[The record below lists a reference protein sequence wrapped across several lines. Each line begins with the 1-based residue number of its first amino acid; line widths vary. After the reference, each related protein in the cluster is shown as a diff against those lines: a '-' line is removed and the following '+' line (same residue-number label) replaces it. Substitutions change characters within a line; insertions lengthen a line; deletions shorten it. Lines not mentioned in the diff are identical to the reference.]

1 MVCNSRVRVRGG
13 ATRDGHL
20 LLFSYLGKTKVPTN
34 HYFNIHDS
42 SPEQNLLHDLL
53 IESIKIYGIDV
64 YWLPRISSSSAD
76 QILGEDT
83 LSSYSVN
90 HIVEMYIKNVEGF
103 EGQGDFLSKFG
114 LDIRDQITFTVAIRR
129 FEQLDSG
136 YPRPREGDLIYFPMN
151 KKLFEIQFVEHE
163 SLFYP
168 MGTLP
173 VYDLRCELF
182 AYNQQK
188 INTGIDEIDQ
198 IAQTIGTSSRAQAF
212 STNALAS
219 STATDGDNF
228 AIEEKSD
235 SILDFSENNPF
246 GSF

>member
-1 MVCNSRVRVRGG
+1 M
-13 ATRDGHL
+13 
-20 LLFSYLGKTKVPTN
+20 PTN

-53 IESIKIYGIDV
+53 IESIKFYGMDV

-90 HIVEMYIKNVEGF
+90 HMIEMYIKNVEGF

-198 IAQTIGTSSRAQAF
+198 IAQTTGPRAQAF
-212 STNALAS
+212 TSNALAGE
-219 STATDGDNF
+219 STTQDNF
-228 AIEEKSD
+228 AIEEKAD

>member
-1 MVCNSRVRVRGG
+1 M
-13 ATRDGHL
+13 
-20 LLFSYLGKTKVPTN
+20 PTN
-34 HYFNIHDS
+34 HYINNHGS
-42 SPEQNLLHDLL
+42 SPEQNLIHDLL
-53 IESIKIYGIDV
+53 IESIKFYGMDV
-64 YWLPRISSSSAD
+64 YWLPRISSASAD

-90 HIVEMYIKNVEGF
+90 HMIEMYVKNVEGF

-114 LDIRDQITFTVAIRR
+114 LDIRDQITFTLAIRR

-136 YPRPREGDLIYFPMN
+136 YERPREGDLIYFPMN

-168 MGTLP
+168 TGTLP

-182 AYNQQK
+182 AYNQQA

-198 IAQTIGTSSRAQAF
+198 IALTTGTRGQAF
-212 STNALAS
+212 ANTFIEAAST
-219 STATDGDNF
+219 TEDNF
-228 AIEEKSD
+228 AIEERAD
-235 SILDFSENNPF
+235 SILDFSDNNPF

>member
-1 MVCNSRVRVRGG
+1 M
-13 ATRDGHL
+13 
-20 LLFSYLGKTKVPTN
+20 PTN
-34 HYFNIHDS
+34 HYINHYTS
-42 SPEQNLLHDLL
+42 SPEQNLIQDLL
-53 IESIKIYGIDV
+53 IESIKFYGMDV

-76 QILGEDT
+76 DILGEDT
-83 LSSYSVN
+83 LASFSTN
-90 HIVEMYIKNVEGF
+90 HMIEMYIKNVEGF

-136 YPRPREGDLIYFPMN
+136 YERPREGDLIYFPLN

-163 SLFYP
+163 SMFYP
-168 MGTLP
+168 TGALP

-182 AYNQQK
+182 AYNQQD
-188 INTGIDEIDQ
+188 INTGIEEIDQ
-198 IAQTIGTSSRAQAF
+198 ISQTIGTSSRAQAF
-212 STNALAS
+212 SVNALAS
-219 STATDGDNF
+219 ATATDGDNF
-228 AIEEKSD
+228 AIEEQSD

>member
-1 MVCNSRVRVRGG
+1 M
-13 ATRDGHL
+13 
-20 LLFSYLGKTKVPTN
+20 PTN
-34 HYFNIHDS
+34 HYINNHGS
-42 SPEQNLLHDLL
+42 SPEQNLIHDLL
-53 IESIKIYGIDV
+53 IESIKFYGMDV
-64 YWLPRISSSSAD
+64 HWLPRISSSSED

-83 LSSYSVN
+83 LSSFSTN
-90 HIVEMYIKNVEGF
+90 HMIEMYVKNVEGF

-114 LDIRDQITFTVAIRR
+114 LDIRDQITFTLAIRR

-136 YPRPREGDLIYFPMN
+136 YERPREGDLIYFPMN

-168 MGTLP
+168 TGTLP

-182 AYNQQK
+182 AYNQQE
-188 INTGIDEIDQ
+188 INTGIPEIDQ
-198 IAQTIGTSSRAQAF
+198 IAQTSGDRGQAF
-212 STNALAS
+212 ANTFLDVAR
-219 STATDGDNF
+219 DDIDNF
-228 AIEEKSD
+228 AIEQSSD